1 MLVVN
6 VAASASS
13 LSLFETPC
21 GLSRVPHTAV
31 RGLGAAVVEV
41 LRSQRH
47 DIGVAIRLFLGG
59 VTAESAAVTSPT
71 DKPVTQAFVIPF
83 LEYLLSVAVSSCRRF
98 ASAVLGGDV

>member
-21 GLSRVPHTAV
+21 GLSHVSRTAV
-31 RGLGAAVVEV
+31 RGLGSAVVDV

-59 VTAESAAVTSPT
+59 VTAVTSPT

-83 LEYLLSVAVSSCRRF
+83 LEYLLSVAVSGCHRF
-98 ASAVLGGDV
+98 ASAFVR